1 MALVDLEFEQPLNVS
16 LQIGDSAY
24 YVDTSA
30 AYTSSQSSAS
40 GVSGGVQVSQ
50 NSTNPDYIG
59 IVQAISNAR
68 NLPPYTIANPAPTI
82 TVDTTLPASVF
93 HNHSAFIFFSKDN
106 KANLSS
112 ILGYYADIQF
122 KNDSKQYAEVYSVG
136 VDTFNSSK

>member
-16 LQIGDSAY
+16 LQIGNSAY

-50 NSTNPDYIG
+50 NSTNPEFIG
-59 IVQAISNAR
+59 IIEAINNAR
-68 NLPPYTIANPAPTI
+68 NLSPYTSANPAPTI
-82 TVDTTLPASVF
+82 TIDTLLPASAF
-93 HNHSAFIFFSKDN
+93 HNQTAFIFFSKDN

>member
-24 YVDTSA
+24 YVDTTA

-40 GVSGGVQVSQ
+40 GVSGGVQVNQ

-59 IVQAISNAR
+59 IIQAVSNAR
-68 NLPPYTIANPAPTI
+68 NLPPYTTTNLAPTI

-93 HNHSAFIFFSKDN
+93 HNHSAFIFFSK
-106 KANLSS
+106 
-112 ILGYYADIQF
+112 
-122 KNDSKQYAEVYSVG
+122 VYSVG